1 MRWTLDLQFCSSLFC
16 CDFSPP
22 LSNGDI
28 RASPY
33 RSRINLWV
41 REALNNSVTAF
52 VISFEVSFSVLAGI
66 PSVAFALYT
75 SKSSRNFFTLSVI
88 VMSSVLEERGHWIS
102 GIF

>member
-52 VISFEVSFSVLAGI
+52 VISFEVSFSVLAGS